1 MLSMLQRPVVKYS
14 KEDVLKAFS
23 FLSGKSSSTPAGF
36 ISEEKLSRALYHG
49 NGGAD
54 PLLVE
59 EIMTMVEHNTGGRL
73 NYQELVDL
81 MMGTVETPAPGA
93 QSLGATAIGSKKMNR
108 RGVPHK

>member
-1 MLSMLQRPVVKYS
+1 MLQRPVVNYS
-14 KEDVLKAFS
+14 KKDVLEAFS
-23 FLSGKSSSTPAGF
+23 FISGKSNPSPGF

-59 EIMTMVEHNTGGRL
+59 EIMTMVEHNTGARL

-81 MMGTVETPAPGA
+81 MMGSRGIQSTP
-93 QSLGATAIGSKKMNR
+93 SFGATAGPGANTGSKKIHR
-108 RGVPHK
+108 RGVSHK